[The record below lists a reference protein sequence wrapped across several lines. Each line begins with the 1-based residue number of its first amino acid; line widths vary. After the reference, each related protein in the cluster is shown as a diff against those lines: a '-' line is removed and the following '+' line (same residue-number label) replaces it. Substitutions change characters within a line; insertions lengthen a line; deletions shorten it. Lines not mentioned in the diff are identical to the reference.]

1 MAQVVYNPFATDD
14 ERDEIVLSC
23 GNKVW
28 VRQTLSANARS
39 SFQRALIQM
48 EMDARTGQV
57 SVKNLSW
64 EQNAILVCQAYLIG
78 WDFVDEHGQPI
89 PYRREDVPGF
99 KEDLLDEISR
109 GIDRLQDARQKA
121 KEGKGET
128 SEGR

>member
-1 MAQVVYNPFATDD
+1 MVYNPFATDD
-14 ERDEIVLSC
+14 ERDEITLTC

-28 VRQTLSANARS
+28 VRQSLSAEARS

-64 EQNAILVCQAYLIG
+64 EQNAILVCQAYIIG
-78 WDFVDEHGQPI
+78 WDFVDHEGNPVG
-89 PYRREDVPGF
+89 YSKALVPNL

-109 GIDRLQDARQKA
+109 GIDQIQERRRQV
-121 KEGKGET
+121 KEGKGGT